1 MKINFSKTW
10 DEMTIPQRIEHLL
23 EDWKTCKDTNDALV
37 LRVAATV
44 AHHVL
49 KQAKDRIEELQLSN
63 EERVANI
70 RSADWEL
77 RDQIKRLRYDL
88 KLITEEHRLA
98 CEDRDQK
105 QKERDEARRKVCLA
119 FGHPEIEAAARG
131 WDCFKEGARC

>member
-49 KQAKDRIEELQLSN
+49 QQAKEEIEDLELWKEERIISFRLVTEQLRA
-63 EERVANI
+63 ERDEIRREWCERVAI
-70 RSADWEL
+70 EWDEPTKTPQSIA
-77 RDQIKRLRYDL
+77 
-88 KLITEEHRLA
+88 TE
-98 CEDRDQK
+98 
-105 QKERDEARRKVCLA
+105 
-119 FGHPEIEAAARG
+119 RG
-131 WDCFKEGARC
+131 WDCFKEASG